1 MVRRLQYSMSFL
13 GKGYSALL
21 SAGKGFKCLLS
32 ILLSYSNVVK
42 YVWRKVKKSINV
54 VEVLDINII
63 EF

>member
-1 MVRRLQYSMSFL
+1 MSFL